1 MFDKFKREVRA
12 RQYFTTAEEA
22 RFFEHAAKEVA
33 DGDIHPGLH
42 AMALSKCEGDEV
54 KANAMYLQLRVDV
67 FKQEAAVGEKILEAA
82 QREAE
87 AEERKAEAAERMP
100 EAPLSGAQ
108 TNMGDGLIL
117 FVFFLLLAFP
127 LVMGWL
133 AVFG

>member
-33 DGDIHPGLH
+33 EGDIHPGLH

-67 FKQEAAVGEKILEAA
+67 FKQEAAVGEKILEAVE
-82 QREAE
+82 REAE
-87 AEERKAEAAERMP
+87 AEEREAEAAQRKAE
-100 EAPLSGAQ
+100 
-108 TNMGDGLIL
+108 MG
-117 FVFFLLLAFP
+117 
-127 LVMGWL
+127 
-133 AVFG
+133 

>member
-33 DGDIHPGLH
+33 EGDIHPGLH

-67 FKQEAAVGEKILEAA
+67 FKQEAAVGEKILEAVE
-82 QREAE
+82 REAE
-87 AEERKAEAAERMP
+87 AEEREAEAAQRKAE
-100 EAPLSGAQ
+100 
-108 TNMGDGLIL
+108 MGWGEVETGWTPVLIFMCIALLALPFMLIL
-117 FVFFLLLAFP
+117 AFNS
-127 LVMGWL
+127 
-133 AVFG
+133 

>member
-1 MFDKFKREVRA
+1 MRSCFGNPLA

-82 QREAE
+82 
-87 AEERKAEAAERMP
+87 ERKDKAS
-100 EAPLSGAQ
+100 LSKTG
-108 TNMGDGLIL
+108 TDDWPVEVII
-117 FVFFLLLAFP
+117 FVFLVVMAALLA
-127 LVMGWL
+127 MGFL
-133 AVFG
+133 KGYG